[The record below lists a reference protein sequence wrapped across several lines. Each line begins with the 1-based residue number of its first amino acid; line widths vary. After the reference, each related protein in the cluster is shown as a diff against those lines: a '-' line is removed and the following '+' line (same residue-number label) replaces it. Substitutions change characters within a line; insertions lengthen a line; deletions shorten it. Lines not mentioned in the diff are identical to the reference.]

1 MQFGRDH
8 ARTLL
13 LSTCG
18 ALLAAALL
26 APTSLHA
33 RDTPFAGGDDAANI
47 PLNSAS
53 KAVLVRWV
61 ADHTGLLQRL
71 YFRVRVEGAPCKPGR
86 SGYALGTT
94 GRMQVATYRVL
105 PDGRPDLNARLALEE
120 FVPCARQTEE
130 SVDVNLGFLVT
141 KGAEYATVVK
151 NVDSNPSGNF
161 FSTNYLFA
169 ATGVV
174 GANGRN
180 ERNPNATD
188 AYYGRDPRELVGY
201 TTDGGANWALPGGP
215 YGDNQGRA
223 FIPTYVQEYADGFRG
238 GQPYYWAGD
247 TSSSVTMVFPNVP
260 IPWTITPARRLHHR
274 RRLRHPAPA
283 RQRRPAR
290 PGEPLRARHA
300 ARRHRAGYGRTRLH
314 RQGPELRQSP
324 THGNPP
330 G

>member
-1 MQFGRDH
+1 M
-8 ARTLL
+8 
-13 LSTCG
+13 
-18 ALLAAALL
+18 
-26 APTSLHA
+26 
-33 RDTPFAGGDDAANI
+33 
-47 PLNSAS
+47 
-53 KAVLVRWV
+53 

-120 FVPCARQTEE
+120 FVPCARQKEE

-260 IPWTITPARRLHHR
+260 MPWTITQLGAYTTGDGSGTLRLVVNGAQRAQANLSGRGTLRAAITPVTVAPGSTVKVQSSGSLQLMEIHPDSLWARISRLGKGAR
-274 RRLRHPAPA
+274 FYLEGSPNNVVPIYPLPMYQTEASAPPAP
-283 RQRRPAR
+283 P
-290 PGEPLRARHA
+290 
-300 ARRHRAGYGRTRLH
+300 
-314 RQGPELRQSP
+314 S
-324 THGNPP
+324 
-330 G
+330 